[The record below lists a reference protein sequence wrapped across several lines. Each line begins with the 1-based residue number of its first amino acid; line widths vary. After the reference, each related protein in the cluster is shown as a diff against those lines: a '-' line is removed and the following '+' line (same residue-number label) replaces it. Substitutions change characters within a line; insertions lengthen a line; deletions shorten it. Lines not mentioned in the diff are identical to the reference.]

1 MHEFKFVKMNGLGND
16 FIVIDQ
22 RVSEFDLSEEQIK
35 LICNRTDGVGC
46 DQLIMIRKSQ
56 DHSDTMIKFYN
67 SDGSEIDACGNGSRC
82 VANFLMKETKSEKIN
97 LTTRERTIA
106 CEKIDDVT
114 VSVNMGKPKFKWN
127 EIPLTK
133 DVDPEDINFSIRD
146 LTLKKPFLVNIG
158 NPHIIFFDDEIEKY
172 DVESFGS
179 LIENDSLFP
188 EKINVSFA
196 KLKSDNHIIL
206 NVWERGAGKTNA
218 CGTAAC
224 ATAVAGVE
232 MGVIKN
238 KVTVTLPGG
247 DLEIYYK
254 SSDNIIMTGPTEI
267 NFTDKYKL

>member
-1 MHEFKFVKMNGLGND
+1 MKTQERVMNAL
-16 FIVIDQ
+16 Q
-22 RVSEFDLSEEQIK
+22 RVKELLFLVSDWTKKPEKEDALSKEFNDKK
-35 LICNRTDGVGC
+35 LK
-46 DQLIMIRKSQ
+46 MIEDKSGR
-56 DHSDTMIKFYN
+56 DRS
-67 SDGSEIDACGNGSRC
+67 
-82 VANFLMKETKSEKIN
+82 
-97 LTTRERTIA
+97 
-106 CEKIDDVT
+106 
-114 VSVNMGKPKFKWN
+114 KPKFSARTLDIDIVLQIN
-127 EIPLTK
+127 DAEEILF
-133 DVDPEDINFSIRD
+133 ES
-146 LTLKKPFLVNIG
+146 
-158 NPHIIFFDDEIEKY
+158 DEIEKY

-179 LIENDSLFP
+179 LIENDNLFP

-196 KLKSDNHIIL
+196 KLKSDNHIVL

-232 MGVIKN
+232 MGLIKN